1 MGRKSPAK
9 SNPRGVKVDTQTEK
23 PLTKSGTGMEMERQA
38 GSVADWPS
46 EVLGGC
52 DWALGGCDP

>member
-1 MGRKSPAK
+1 
-9 SNPRGVKVDTQTEK
+9 
-23 PLTKSGTGMEMERQA
+23 MEVERQA